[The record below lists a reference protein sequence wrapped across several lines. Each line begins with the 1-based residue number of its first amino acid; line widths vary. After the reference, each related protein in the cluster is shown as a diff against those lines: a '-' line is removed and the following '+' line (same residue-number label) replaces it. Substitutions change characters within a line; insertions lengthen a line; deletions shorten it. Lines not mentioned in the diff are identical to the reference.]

1 MASITT
7 SKTLS
12 AQHTTVALND
22 PPVGESPIPANAV
35 RAARAQADFVAGQRF
50 TCEHIAQIAQIYIDH
65 LGMCRLEPVTIQAVA
80 ASQGFDAIV
89 VDDDGQGYI
98 ALVATELLPTHGTY
112 RLSRQVRQ
120 RGMAEE
126 LFVVEQSRAGL
137 EQGDVQNNYYVHI
150 LRRLS
155 H

>member
-1 MASITT
+1 MAHTNA
-7 SKTLS
+7 SKNLS
-12 AQHTTVALND
+12 AQHTAVALND
-22 PPVGESPIPANAV
+22 PPADDPQAPSNAV
-35 RAARAQADFVAGQRF
+35 RTARAQAGFVAGQRF

-98 ALVATELLPTHGTY
+98 ALVATEQLPTHGTY
-112 RLSRQVRQ
+112 RLSRRVKQ

-137 EQGDVQNNYYVHI
+137 EQGEVQNNYYVHI

>member
-1 MASITT
+1 MTIMTQTAISTKLPAQRT
-7 SKTLS
+7 SLG
-12 AQHTTVALND
+12 LND
-22 PPVGESPIPANAV
+22 P
-35 RAARAQADFVAGQRF
+35 AAAERM
-50 TCEHIAQIAQIYIDH
+50 AQIAQVYIDH

-80 ASQGFDAIV
+80 ESSGLDAIV

-98 ALVATELLPTHGTY
+98 ALVATEQLPARGTY
-112 RLSRQVRQ
+112 RLSRHAKL

-137 EQGDVQNNYYVHI
+137 EQGDARMGYYVHI
-150 LRRLS
+150 LRRLT

>member
-1 MASITT
+1 MTRTAISTNQP
-7 SKTLS
+7 
-12 AQHTTVALND
+12 AQRSSLGLND
-22 PPVGESPIPANAV
+22 P
-35 RAARAQADFVAGQRF
+35 AAAERM
-50 TCEHIAQIAQIYIDH
+50 AQIAQVYIDH

-80 ASQGFDAIV
+80 ESSGFDAIV

-98 ALVATELLPTHGTY
+98 ALVATEQLPTRRTY
-112 RLSRQVRQ
+112 RLSRRAKL

-137 EQGDVQNNYYVHI
+137 EQGDARTGYYVHI
-150 LRRLS
+150 LRRLT

>member
-1 MASITT
+1 MAHTNA
-7 SKTLS
+7 SKNLS
-12 AQHTTVALND
+12 AQHKAVALND
-22 PPVGESPIPANAV
+22 PPEEGAQIPANTV
-35 RAARAQADFVAGQRF
+35 RAARAQADFLAGQRF

-137 EQGDVQNNYYVHI
+137 EHGEAQNNYYVHI